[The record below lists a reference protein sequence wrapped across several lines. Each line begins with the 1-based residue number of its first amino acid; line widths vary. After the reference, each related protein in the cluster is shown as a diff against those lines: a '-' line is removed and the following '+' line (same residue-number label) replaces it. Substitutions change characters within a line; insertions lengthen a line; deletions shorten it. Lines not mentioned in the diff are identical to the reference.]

1 MNNMASNKEFPQF
14 TENIA
19 ERPGSAC
26 NGGTADGFRV
36 SPAVHHRPSGL
47 KSAEITEHGVLL
59 SFGASAR
66 KSKSAGRKRTCLILP
81 ASARQT

>member
-26 NGGTADGFRV
+26 NGGTADGWILATLMKTT
-36 SPAVHHRPSGL
+36 SSTLSQGL
-47 KSAEITEHGVLL
+47 VM
-59 SFGASAR
+59 
-66 KSKSAGRKRTCLILP
+66 LIRFLMP
-81 ASARQT
+81 NTDLNEA

>member
-26 NGGTADGFRV
+26 NGGTADGV
-36 SPAVHHRPSGL
+36 TCGTL
-47 KSAEITEHGVLL
+47 KSL
-59 SFGASAR
+59 STKSAR
-66 KSKSAGRKRTCLILP
+66 GETE
-81 ASARQT
+81 